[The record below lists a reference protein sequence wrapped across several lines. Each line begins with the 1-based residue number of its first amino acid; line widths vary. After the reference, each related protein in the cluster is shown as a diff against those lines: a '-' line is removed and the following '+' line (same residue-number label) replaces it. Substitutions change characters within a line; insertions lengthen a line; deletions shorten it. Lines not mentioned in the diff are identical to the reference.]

1 MKTLLSLFDYS
12 GTWSAPFAENRWNVI
27 QWDIKL
33 AEFMDL
39 NLVDSAETAFE
50 LFDNVDAIIAAFPCT
65 EFAVSGAKHWSAK
78 NPKLLKDAIELVNQ
92 VQRLVDLYKPT
103 DPDYDGVFFWGA
115 ENPVGRVA
123 SVTNLGKPSLYFD
136 PCDYAGY
143 NNISDAD
150 LRRLDQIRAKN
161 GHGIT
166 KEEADFILSTNT
178 YTKKTCLWGQFNSPE
193 KKRIEPVKGSP
204 FGSVM
209 MRYGGKGAKTKEM
222 RSNTPAGFAEAFYQ
236 ANKDRIFDFDR
247 DWA

>member
-12 GTWSAPFAENRWNVI
+12 GTWSAPFARNGWNVI

-33 AEFMDL
+33 SEFMDI
-39 NLVDSAETAFE
+39 NLVDSAETSFE
-50 LFDNVDAIIAAFPCT
+50 LFDSVDGIISAFPCT
-65 EFAVSGAKHWSAK
+65 EFAVSGAKHWESK
-78 NPKLLKDAIELVNQ
+78 NPKLLQDAIELVNQ
-92 VQRLVDLYKPT
+92 MERLVDLYRPT
-103 DPDYDGVFFWGA
+103 DPDYDGIFFWAG

-150 LRRLDQIRAKN
+150 MYLLDRIRLKN
-161 GHGIT
+161 GDGVT
-166 KEEADFILSTNT
+166 KQEADLIIRTNT
-178 YTKKTCLWGQFNSPE
+178 YTKKTCLWGQFNSPP
-193 KKRIEPVKGSP
+193 KKRIEPVKGSA

-209 MRYGGKGAKTKEM
+209 MRYGGKGPKTKEV

-236 ANKDRIFDFDR
+236 ANKDRVFDYDR
-247 DWA
+247 DAA